1 MADAPSPEELGPL
14 LGLTNDLDKAPEDAS
29 AEDDE
34 GGEFTAAAMTAVGT
48 RQKAD
53 ALRDAIE
60 AYCRE
65 KGLISADASADDEEA
80 DTATAPDIGGGFEDY

>member
-1 MADAPSPEELGPL
+1 MADAPTPDELGPL
-14 LGLTNDLDKAPEDAS
+14 LGITGNLDDAPAGDA
-29 AEDDE
+29 APDDE

-65 KGLISADASADDEEA
+65 KGLIQEGPEPEGETP
-80 DTATAPDIGGGFEDY
+80 DTATAPDIGAGFEDY